1 MPSLPGPIAY
11 HGLQSFGGYL
21 YVIGGDAGTIS
32 PQDGPDAQGQSR
44 SDKVLY
50 ARINLRNGELMNG
63 WSENSGSLGKTRSKH
78 SALVAGG
85 SMFVSAGLYSAAKT
99 GSSENTYAQM
109 NSDGSVGSFG
119 GATGSNTLLSIGA
132 GNLFNH
138 AALSYVDGDGVAHVM
153 ILGGDDVNDPGLRSA
168 KVFYY

>member
-1 MPSLPGPIAY
+1 
-11 HGLQSFGGYL
+11 
-21 YVIGGDAGTIS
+21 
-32 PQDGPDAQGQSR
+32 
-44 SDKVLY
+44 
-50 ARINLRNGELMNG
+50 MNG